1 MTSGGR
7 DGWKAQPGPTR
18 DLLEQVGQL
27 EIELE
32 QSDESAS
39 RHLSLATRASVIGAI
54 AVLGAVLAALL
65 G

>member
-7 DGWKAQPGPTR
+7 DGWKAQPGPAR

-39 RHLSLATRASVIGAI
+39 RHLSSATRASVVGMIAI
-54 AVLGAVLAALL
+54 LGAVVAALL